1 MKYQFNDRKGG
12 SSLLPEGEYKLRFND
27 GEFMVSRSGN
37 EMLKITM
44 EDVDS
49 GTQITDFLFFT
60 EKSAWKTDAFLKCFG
75 VAPKKGEEF
84 ELDQAFL
91 ATVQGKEG
99 EAILGVEEYNGIK
112 RNRVGEFLSKPT
124 AKVENVVKKLGKA
137 FSQETAQPKAEPK
150 PDTDEIPF

>member
-1 MKYQFNDRKGG
+1 
-12 SSLLPEGEYKLRFND
+12 
-27 GEFMVSRSGN
+27 MVSRSGN

-124 AKVENVVKKLGKA
+124 AKAEKAPEPVKAK
-137 FSQETAQPKAEPK
+137 AQPKAEPK

>member
-1 MKYQFNDRKGG
+1 MKYQFMDRKGG
-12 SSLLPEGEYKLRFND
+12 NTLLPEGEYKVRFID
-27 GEFMVSRSGN
+27 GEFMVARSGN

-49 GTQITDFLFFT
+49 GAQVTDFLFFT

-91 ATVQGKEG
+91 SKTKGKEG
-99 EAILGVEEYNGIK
+99 EVLIGVEEYNGVK
-112 RNRVGEFLSKPT
+112 RNRIGEFLAPLTKATKAPEPVQVK
-124 AKVENVVKKLGKA
+124 AK
-137 FSQETAQPKAEPK
+137 AQPKAEPK
-150 PDTDEIPF
+150 PDNDEIPF